1 MKQLLKSMNPQ
12 QAEAIQ
18 HTEGPLLVMAGA
30 GSGKTRVLTHRIAYL
45 MLEKMVAP
53 WNILAITFTNKAAR
67 EMKERIEHLM
77 GEEGKDVW
85 VSTFHSMCVRILRR
99 DIDLLGYDLNFGILD
114 DADQISVIKEVM
126 KELNLDPKRQSPK
139 NFLSKISNA
148 KNELLEPAD
157 FNQNEAQPEFIAV
170 YKKYQ
175 EKLRRNNRVDFDDLL
190 VLTVRLFEKH
200 ADVLSYYQN
209 KFQYIHVDEYQD
221 TNKAQYR
228 IVKMLAAKFKNVCV
242 VGDSDQSIYSW
253 RGADI
258 QNILSFEK
266 DYPDATVI
274 LLEQNYRS
282 RQMILDAAN
291 DVIGNNPGRRDKKLW
306 SDRGPGDSIEY
317 HRAAD
322 GDQEAAFIADKI
334 SYMRRDAF
342 DYHDFA
348 VLYRTNSQSRAIEQ
362 ALLRQNIPYRLV
374 GGLSFF
380 KRKEIKDVMAYLRL
394 LLNPHDDI
402 SFLRVVNEPKRGIG
416 ASTLEKLTN
425 HALNSELSL
434 MASIEEPGNGISNA
448 ALKKLLEFKSLTY
461 YMKNHIED
469 YNLLGVVDL
478 VLEHTG
484 YLSMLEAD
492 DTIESH
498 ARIDNLEEFK
508 SMAAQF
514 EQEEIPRLLVEE
526 AFEKQG
532 SELTTAVKLTILLN
546 DLLLQTDV
554 GTDEEAAESKVTLMT
569 IHASKG
575 LEFPVVFIAG
585 FEDGIFPLF
594 SAIESGEKELEEE
607 RRLAYVSIT
616 RAMDQLF
623 LSNASRRYQHG
634 RSSMNPESRFIREIT
649 EDYLRKTGTGHRASF
664 IQGDPRPTFSL
675 KEAVEKKA
683 PKRKLPAM
691 IASMENNW
699 GIGDKLAH
707 DKFGNGVVVG
717 VAGDILTIAFSAEHG
732 IKKLMGAHPALKK
745 RTS

>member
-1 MKQLLKSMNPQ
+1 MKQLLEHMNPQ
-12 QAEAIQ
+12 QALAIQ
-18 HTEGPLLVMAGA
+18 KTEGPLLVMAGA

-45 MLEKMVAP
+45 IAEKMVAP

-67 EMKERIEHLM
+67 EMKERVEGLM
-77 GEEGKDVW
+77 GAGAREVW
-85 VSTFHSMCVRILRR
+85 VSTFHAMCVRILRR
-99 DIDLLGYDLNFGILD
+99 DIDLIGYELNFGILD
-114 DADQISVIKEVM
+114 DADQLSVIKEVM

-139 NFLSKISNA
+139 NFLAKISNA
-148 KNELLEPAD
+148 KNELLEPKD
-157 FNQNEAQPEFIAV
+157 FNKEDTQPEFLAV
-170 YKKYQ
+170 YEKYQ

-190 VLTVRLFEKH
+190 MLTVHLFERH
-200 ADVLSYYQN
+200 PDVLSYYQN

-228 IVKMLAAKFKNVCV
+228 IVKMLAAKFRNVCV

-266 DYPDATVI
+266 DYPDAQVI

-282 RQMILDAAN
+282 RQKILDAAN
-291 DVIGNNPGRRDKKLW
+291 DVIQNNPRRLDKKLW
-306 SDRGPGDSIEY
+306 SERGSGDMIEY
-317 HRAAD
+317 HRAND

-334 SYMRRDAF
+334 MFMRRDAF
-342 DYHDFA
+342 DFHDFA

-380 KRKEIKDVMAYLRL
+380 KRKEIKDMMAYLRL
-394 LLNPHDDI
+394 ILNPHDDI

-425 HALNSELSL
+425 YALISELSL
-434 MASIEEPGNGISNA
+434 MAAIEEKGHGIATA
-448 ALKKLLEFKSLTY
+448 ALKKLLEFKSLIY
-461 YMKNHIED
+461 YMKNHIENYD
-469 YNLLGVVDL
+469 LLGLMDL

-484 YLSMLEAD
+484 YLQMLEAE

-498 ARIDNLEEFK
+498 SRIDNLEEFK

-514 EQEEIPRLLVEE
+514 EREQIPVLLVEE
-526 AFEKQG
+526 ALEDEI
-532 SELTTAVKLTILLN
+532 SDLTTASKLTILLN

-554 GTDEEAAESKVTLMT
+554 GTEEDANESKVTLMT

-594 SAIESGEKELEEE
+594 SAIEAGDKELEEE

-616 RAMDQLF
+616 RAMDRLF
-623 LSNASRRYQHG
+623 ISNASSRYLHG
-634 RSSMNPESRFIREIT
+634 QRISNMESRFIREIS
-649 EDYLRKTGTGHRASF
+649 EDYLRKTGIGHRPSF
-664 IQGDPRPTFSL
+664 ISGDPRSSFSL
-675 KEAVEKKA
+675 KEAVEK
-683 PKRKLPAM
+683 PRRKLPGM
-691 IASMENNW
+691 MASTNNKW

-717 VAGDILTIAFSAEHG
+717 VAGDTLTIAFSAEHG
-732 IKKLMGAHPALKK
+732 IKKLLGAHPALKK
-745 RTS
+745 RSS

>member
-1 MKQLLKSMNPQ
+1 MKQLLNNMNLQ
-12 QAEAIQ
+12 QAAAIQ
-18 HTEGPLLVMAGA
+18 QTEGPLLVMAGA

-45 MLEKMVAP
+45 MLEKLVAP

-67 EMKERIEHLM
+67 EMKERVAGLM
-77 GEEGKDVW
+77 GDSARDVW
-85 VSTFHSMCVRILRR
+85 VSTFHAMCVRILRR
-99 DIDLLGYDLNFGILD
+99 DIDLIGYDLNFGILD
-114 DADQISVIKEVM
+114 DADQLSVIKEAM

-139 NFLSKISNA
+139 NFLARISNA
-148 KNELLEPAD
+148 KNELLEPKD
-157 FNQNEAQPEFIAV
+157 LTLEEHPPEFLAV

-190 VLTVRLFEKH
+190 MLTVHLFERH
-200 ADVLSYYQN
+200 EEVLSYYQN

-228 IVKMLAAKFKNVCV
+228 IVKMLAAKFRNVCV

-282 RQMILDAAN
+282 RQLILDAAN

-306 SDRGPGDSIEY
+306 SERGQGEDIEY
-317 HRAAD
+317 HRASD

-334 SYMRRDAF
+334 SFMRHDAF

-380 KRKEIKDVMAYLRL
+380 KRKEIKDMMAYLRL
-394 LLNPHDDI
+394 ILNPHDDI
-402 SFLRVVNEPKRGIG
+402 SFQRVVNEPKRGIG
-416 ASTLEKLTN
+416 ASSLEKLSTAALMLETSLMEAIERSGLSKA
-425 HALNSELSL
+425 ALNKL
-434 MASIEEPGNGISNA
+434 M
-448 ALKKLLEFKSLTY
+448 EFKSLIY

-469 YNLLGVVDL
+469 YNLTGLMDL

-484 YLSMLEAD
+484 YLKMLETE

-498 ARIDNLEEFK
+498 SRIDNLEEFK

-514 EQEEIPRLLVEE
+514 EKEQIPLLIAEE
-526 AFEKQG
+526 ALEDEL
-532 SELTTAVKLTILLN
+532 SDLTTAQKLTILLN

-554 GTDEEAAESKVTLMT
+554 GTEEEGDQSKVTLMT

-594 SAIESGEKELEEE
+594 SAIESGPKELEEE

-616 RAMDQLF
+616 RAMDRLF
-623 LSNASRRYQHG
+623 ISNATRRYQHG
-634 RSSMNPESRFIREIT
+634 RPAANMESRFIREIT
-649 EDYLRKTGTGHRASF
+649 EDYLRKTGVGHRPSF
-664 IQGDPRPTFSL
+664 ISGDVRTSFSL
-675 KEAVEKKA
+675 KDAVEQQK

-691 IASMENNW
+691 MASSNNKW

-717 VAGDILTIAFSAEHG
+717 VAGDTLTIAFSAEHG
-732 IKKLMGAHPALKK
+732 IKKLLGAHPALKK